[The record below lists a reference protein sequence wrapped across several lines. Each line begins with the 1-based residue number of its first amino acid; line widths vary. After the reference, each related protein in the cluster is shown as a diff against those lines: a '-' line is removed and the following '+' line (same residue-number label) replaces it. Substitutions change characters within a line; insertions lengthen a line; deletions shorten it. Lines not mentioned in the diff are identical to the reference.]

1 LTVTTSVLSSDQQF
15 LALLELHSAARWQD
29 LVAGSS
35 TLLAM
40 AGLKPA
46 QKALILGLRMD
57 ALKALG
63 HQDKAAGDGLDAL
76 RLWPSPLTALQWL
89 EGQLQQLVF
98 EQSEM
103 ESYQGR
109 GWVAICQLLIH
120 KGYAAPLLRSIMA
133 VVAQLPLQGHRE
145 QLLNLLE
152 ERDALLL
159 DASDERAR
167 AWRWLRQAAPIGGSG
182 FWA

>member
-1 LTVTTSVLSSDQQF
+1 M
-15 LALLELHSAARWQD
+15 LELHSEARWQE
-29 LVAGSS
+29 LVDDSF

-40 AGLKPA
+40 TGLKPA
-46 QKALILGLRMD
+46 QQALILGLRMD

-63 HQDKAAGDGLDAL
+63 QQDTAAGDGLLAL
-76 RLWPSPLTALQWL
+76 SLWTSPLTALQWL

-98 EQSEM
+98 EQSE
-103 ESYQGR
+103 EEASQGG
-109 GWVAICQLLIH
+109 GWVAICQLLIR

-133 VVAQLPLQGHRE
+133 VLAQLPLQGHRE

-159 DASDERAR
+159 DASEERVR
-167 AWRWLRQAAPIGGSG
+167 AWRWLRQAAPIGGNG

>member
-1 LTVTTSVLSSDQQF
+1 MTVTTSVLSSDQQF

-46 QKALILGLRMD
+46 QRALILGLRMD

-63 HQDKAAGDGLDAL
+63 HQDTAAGDGLQAL
-76 RLWPSPLTALQWL
+76 SLWTSPLTALQWL

-98 EQSEM
+98 EQSE
-103 ESYQGR
+103 EEASQGR
-109 GWVAICQLLIH
+109 GWVVICQLLIQR
-120 KGYAAPLLRSIMA
+120 GYAAPLLRTVMA
-133 VVAQLPLQGHRE
+133 VLAQLPLQGHRE

-152 ERDALLL
+152 ERNALLL
-159 DASDERAR
+159 ADSPERAR
-167 AWRWLRQAAPIGGSG
+167 VWRWLRQAAPIGGNG

>member
-1 LTVTTSVLSSDQQF
+1 LTVTTPVPSRDQQF

-29 LVAGSS
+29 VVEGSS
-35 TLLAM
+35 ALLAM
-40 AGLKPA
+40 AALQPA
-46 QKALILGLRMD
+46 QRALILGLRMD
-57 ALKALG
+57 AFKALG
-63 HQDKAAGDGLDAL
+63 HQDNAAGDGLQAL
-76 RLWPSPLTALQWL
+76 SLWTSPVNALQWL

-98 EQSEM
+98 DQSED
-103 ESYQGR
+103 EASHSR
-109 GWVAICQLLIH
+109 GWVAICQQLIR

-133 VVAQLPLQGHRE
+133 VLAQLPLQGHRE

-159 DASDERAR
+159 DASEERAR
-167 AWRWLRQAAPIGGSG
+167 AWRWLRQAAPIGGNG